1 MASAAPLFHS
11 ATGRDRYATLRASL
25 APHADLFRDA
35 DVLDFGASYALSMCA
50 LHELGA
56 RSVVGVEPEQ
66 WRVDEGLETLARLG
80 HPPTL
85 YCVEDTR
92 HLPFA
97 DASFDVVLANAVFEH
112 IPQPR
117 DAYLREVWRVLRP
130 GGHLII
136 NETPNKYFP
145 IDKHTTK
152 LWFNH
157 WLPSHVAK
165 RRAYRRGRY
174 SDNRIP
180 WDYSGWRGMGYFEMV
195 RPLTG
200 CELIPETA
208 RVRHRLFARLGIPA
222 SILDPYPCWVLRKHH
237 HPGSER

>member
-1 MASAAPLFHS
+1 MDVMFDSGVNRQRL
-11 ATGRDRYATLRASL
+11 DTLRASL
-25 APHADLFRDA
+25 ASLAHYFNGRE
-35 DVLDFGASYALSMCA
+35 VLDFGASYALSMCA
-50 LHELGA
+50 LHEIGA
-56 RSVVGVEPEQ
+56 ASVVGVEPEQ
-66 WRVDEGLETLARLG
+66 ARVDEGLEVLARLG

-92 HLPFA
+92 HMPFE
-97 DASFDVVLANAVFEH
+97 DASFDAVLANAVFEH

-130 GGHLII
+130 GGVLII

-145 IDKHTTK
+145 KEVHTTD

-157 WLPSHVAK
+157 WLPSSLAK

-174 SDNRIP
+174 GPERIP
-180 WDYSGWRGMGYFEMV
+180 WEYSGWRGLGYFEMV

-200 CELIPETA
+200 CELIPETSRA
-208 RVRHRLFARLGIPA
+208 RHRLLTRLGIPA
-222 SILDPYPCWVLRKHH
+222 SIVDPYPCWILRKHH
-237 HPGSER
+237 HPGSDV